1 MKTGSSGKQRKVNDR
16 PSYRKPHHH
25 TAASLRMCFKS
36 PVDFLRLI
44 HGHEDV
50 RGKVAWARKY
60 PDSFENHNPGEFHE
74 VEAAFSEFKRESD
87 IYVCLHRFWGWKRQ
101 ERFVSQIQAF
111 HVDIDY
117 YKKRPRLKPEDAAQ
131 AVLERLQDKN
141 LPAPSFIMCSGKG
154 LLAVWMINPVPAR
167 AEKHRDGAITRWR
180 QVQDRLHKA
189 LYPLG
194 SDYSQKHAAAVCR
207 VPGTKNRKRRRK
219 VRLLWCHPNGI
230 EDRSL
235 DDIAQDV
242 LPPRRSRKPRKSK
255 TAKTGELKSER
266 THRNL
271 HSERLQE
278 LKRWALS
285 QGEIPDGKRD
295 HFLFCAACSLAWLVE
310 PSLLANSIFVFA
322 TESGLL
328 DIAGWT
334 RDRVRKVTQ
343 TVAERAYSEATNG
356 MNNPAEGQGRY
367 KLSKAW
373 ILQGLGITAEEAQSL
388 GLVHLNPDPEQC
400 QRHRREVNRQ
410 RQERH
415 RRKRGQRS
423 RADYE
428 ANSASRQK
436 PWEAHGMSRSTWY
449 KNGLHKRPVEAE
461 ETAISIR
468 EEQTRKVA

>member
-1 MKTGSSGKQRKVNDR
+1 MQRQDKNNTAQTEQS
-16 PSYRKPHHH
+16 PSLRKPHPHD
-25 TAASLRMCFKS
+25 AASLRECFNS
-36 PVDFLRLI
+36 PADFLRLI
-44 HGHEDV
+44 HGHEDAK
-50 RGKVAWARKY
+50 GKVAWARKY
-60 PDSFENHNPGEFHE
+60 PDSFENHNPRAFRE
-74 VEAAFSEFKRESD
+74 VEVAFSALNGESD
-87 IYVCLHRFWGWKRQ
+87 IYLCLHRYCGRKRQ
-101 ERFVSQIQAF
+101 ERLVSQLQAF

-117 YKKRPRLKPEDAAQ
+117 YKKRPHLEPETAAQ
-131 AVLERLQDKN
+131 AVLQKLQDKN
-141 LPAPSFIMCSGKG
+141 LPAPSFIMFSGKG

-167 AEKHRDGAITRWR
+167 AVKHKEGAIKRWR
-180 QVQDRLHKA
+180 QVQDTLHKA

-194 SDYSQKHAAAVCR
+194 ADYSQKHAAAVCR
-207 VPGTKNRKRRRK
+207 VPGTKNRKRRRN

-235 DDIAQDV
+235 DDIANDV

-255 TAKTGELKSER
+255 TVKNGTLKSDR

-278 LKRWALS
+278 LKRWAVS
-285 QGEIPDGKRD
+285 YVEIPDGMRD

-310 PSLLANSIFVFA
+310 PSRLENSIVSFA

-328 DIAGWT
+328 DIRGWT
-334 RDRVRKVTQ
+334 RNRVKQVTQ
-343 TVAERAYSEATNG
+343 SVVKRAYNEATDG
-356 MNNPAEGQGRY
+356 TNNPAEGQGRY

-373 ILQGLGITAEEAQSL
+373 ILQGLGITSAEAQSL

-400 QRHRREVNRQ
+400 ERHRREVNRQ

-428 ANSASRQK
+428 ENSASRQK
-436 PWEAHGMSRSTWY
+436 PWEAHGMSRSAWY
-449 KNGLHKRPVEAE
+449 KKGLHKRPVEAE
-461 ETAISIR
+461 ETAISTI
-468 EEQTRKVA
+468 EEQNRKVA